1 MAQRDERDDPLFG
14 LDQRAGEAVN
24 SDPYPTRRRFL
35 KWVIRLGYGAFG
47 LALLLPAL
55 ALRALSQRQETVS
68 EGNRLV
74 YAVGVVGANAGQPVT
89 VADIEPGT
97 AVQAFPEGKTD
108 NQQNLIELV
117 KLSAGNDPASLVAYS
132 AICTH
137 LGCAVFAQLNQ
148 EGLIACPCHGSRFDP
163 RNGAKVIGGPADR
176 PLPSLPITVD
186 AEGVVVAT
194 GPFSGPI
201 GPR

>member
-1 MAQRDERDDPLFG
+1 MTQREDGNDPLFG
-14 LDQRAGEAVN
+14 LDQRVPPTASE
-24 SDPYPTRRRFL
+24 DPYPTRRRFL

-47 LALLLPAL
+47 IALLLPAL

-74 YAVGVVGANAGQPVT
+74 YASSVAGGTVGQPVNA
-89 VADIEPGT
+89 ADIEPGT
-97 AVQAFPEGKTD
+97 AVQAFPEGKAA

-117 KLSAGNDPASLVAYS
+117 NLSAGNDPASLVAYS

-137 LGCAVFAQLNQ
+137 LGCAVYAQLNQ
-148 EGLIACPCHGSRFDP
+148 EGNIACPCHGSVFDP
-163 RNGAKVIGGPADR
+163 RDGAKPIGGPADR

-186 AEGVVVAT
+186 AEGAVVAT

-201 GPR
+201 GPQ